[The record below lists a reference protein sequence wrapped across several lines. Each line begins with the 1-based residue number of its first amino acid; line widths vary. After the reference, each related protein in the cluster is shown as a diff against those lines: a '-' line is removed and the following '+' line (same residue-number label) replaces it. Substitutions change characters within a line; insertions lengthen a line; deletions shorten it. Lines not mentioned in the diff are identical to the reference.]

1 MSGLLD
7 QPDFLQV
14 GDKQGM
20 VLIFLSFNRIL
31 HVLLDLNEVKL
42 LLVIQDR

>member
-7 QPDFLQV
+7 QSDFLQV

-20 VLIFLSFNRIL
+20 VLVFLGLNRIL
-31 HVLLDLNEVKL
+31 HILLDLNEVKL

>member
-7 QPDFLQV
+7 QSDFLQV

-20 VLIFLSFNRIL
+20 VLIFLGLNRIL
-31 HVLLDLNEVKL
+31 HVLLDLSEVKL